1 MPSRVPRPQG
11 HEPLDLRVAAAFVV
25 LTLVLVAPGLV
36 HALTPTDEQ
45 GLQDA
50 ASTLESQ
57 AREAVALIEHRSGT
71 TDPAFAAELQD
82 LAGEAEEMRSDL
94 LRQAV
99 TPDAMSKRDQLA
111 DAASQ
116 VADATDD
123 ASLAAAD
130 RARLDQDRGKLETV
144 IQTLHELGG
153 GS

>member
-1 MPSRVPRPQG
+1 MSSRLPRIQSA
-11 HEPLDLRVAAAFVV
+11 EPLDLRVAAAFVV
-25 LTLVLVAPGLV
+25 LTLGLVAPGLA
-36 HALTPTDEQ
+36 HALSPTDDQ

-82 LAGEAEEMRSDL
+82 LGGQADEMRGDL
-94 LRQAV
+94 LRQVVA
-99 TPDAMSKRDQLA
+99 PGAESKRNQLA

-123 ASLAAAD
+123 ASLAAGD
-130 RARLDQDRGKLETV
+130 RSRLDQDRGKLEAV